1 MATQIDEADYER
13 VMGLAARAEQWLA
26 EEDFR
31 TIIAYLKDCSIVA
44 WVNTTRMQT
53 EEREKLWHDVQAIS
67 RLEEAL
73 KGLKELRKREIGN
86 HERVQRIAEWRAKR
100 RNAGYG

>member
-1 MATQIDEADYER
+1 MGTPINEADYER

-26 EEDFR
+26 DEDFR
-31 TIIAYLKDCSIVA
+31 TIIAYLKDCSITA
-44 WVNTTRMQT
+44 WVNTTRMQS
-53 EEREKLWHDVQAIS
+53 EEREKLWQDVQAIS

-86 HERVQRIAEWRAKR
+86 HERVNRIAEWRAKR